1 MKTVKTKSKSIKNKE
16 ISLKQM
22 LKSVDDDL
30 KREEIIHILLEQKV
44 SKVIKEE
51 KDEKIKISNKISR
64 FIGSKKFINLV
75 IAVVAI
81 WLFINL
87 IFIFNKQ
94 FDSYSFVILNA
105 ILSFVMLLFCSLI
118 IINQNK
124 SKKLDEKKSLNDYK
138 VNLKNEIVIEDLHY
152 KLDELIKK
160 QNEMAQR
167 VAQLE
172 NKKGKN
178 NKKERTFKF
187 IDITETEKEHDS
199 WGKYEHFWFEKIWKF
214 WK

>member
-30 KREEIIHILLEQKV
+30 KREEIIHMLLEQKV

-199 WGKYEHFWFEKIWKF
+199 
-214 WK
+214 

>member
-1 MKTVKTKSKSIKNKE
+1 MKRSKKLKTVKTKSKSIENKG

-30 KREEIIHILLEQKV
+30 KREEIIHMLLEQKV

-51 KDEKIKISNKISR
+51 KDEKVKISNKISR

-199 WGKYEHFWFEKIWKF
+199 
-214 WK
+214 

>member
-1 MKTVKTKSKSIKNKE
+1 MKRSKKLKTVKTKSKSIKNKE

-30 KREEIIHILLEQKV
+30 KREEIIHMLLEQKV

-75 IAVVAI
+75 IAVVTI

-199 WGKYEHFWFEKIWKF
+199 
-214 WK
+214 

>member
-1 MKTVKTKSKSIKNKE
+1 MKTAKTKLKDTQNKE
-16 ISLKQM
+16 VSLKQM
-22 LKSVDDDL
+22 LKNVDDDL
-30 KREEIIHILLEQKV
+30 KREEIIHMLLEQKV

-51 KDEKIKISNKISR
+51 KDDKLKISNKLSE
-64 FIGSKKFINLV
+64 FIGSKKFIRLV
-75 IAVVAI
+75 IIIVAI

-87 IFIFNKQ
+87 IFIFNRQ

-124 SKKLDEKKSLNDYK
+124 SKKLNEKKSLNDYK

-160 QNEMAQR
+160 QNEMSQR
-167 VAQLE
+167 VSQLE
-172 NKKGKN
+172 NKKIKN
-178 NKKERTFKF
+178 KNKKEERAFKF

-199 WGKYEHFWFEKIWKF
+199 
-214 WK
+214 

>member
-1 MKTVKTKSKSIKNKE
+1 MGEGQKIMKRSKKLKTVKTKSKSIKNKE

-199 WGKYEHFWFEKIWKF
+199 
-214 WK
+214 

>member
-1 MKTVKTKSKSIKNKE
+1 MKTAKTKLKDTQNKE
-16 ISLKQM
+16 VSLKQM
-22 LKSVDDDL
+22 LKNVDDDL
-30 KREEIIHILLEQKV
+30 KREEIIHMLLEQKV

-51 KDEKIKISNKISR
+51 KDDKLKISNKLSQ
-64 FIGSKKFINLV
+64 FIGSKKFIHLV
-75 IAVVAI
+75 IIIVAI

-87 IFIFNKQ
+87 IFIFNRQ

-124 SKKLDEKKSLNDYK
+124 SKKLNEKKSLNDYK

-167 VAQLE
+167 VSQLE
-172 NKKGKN
+172 NKKIKN
-178 NKKERTFKF
+178 KNKKEERAFKF

-199 WGKYEHFWFEKIWKF
+199 
-214 WK
+214 

>member
-1 MKTVKTKSKSIKNKE
+1 MKTAKTKLKDTQNKE
-16 ISLKQM
+16 VSLKQM
-22 LKSVDDDL
+22 LKNVDDDL
-30 KREEIIHILLEQKV
+30 KREEIIHMLLEQKV

-51 KDEKIKISNKISR
+51 KDDKLKISNKLSQ
-64 FIGSKKFINLV
+64 FIGSKKFIHLV
-75 IAVVAI
+75 IIIVAI

-87 IFIFNKQ
+87 IFIFNRQ

-124 SKKLDEKKSLNDYK
+124 SKKLNEKKSLNDYK

-167 VAQLE
+167 VSQLE
-172 NKKGKN
+172 NKKSKN
-178 NKKERTFKF
+178 KNKKEERAFKF

-199 WGKYEHFWFEKIWKF
+199 
-214 WK
+214 

>member
-1 MKTVKTKSKSIKNKE
+1 MKRSKKLKTVKTKSKSIENKE

-30 KREEIIHILLEQKV
+30 KREEIIHMLLEQKV

-105 ILSFVMLLFCSLI
+105 ILSFIMLLFCSLI

-199 WGKYEHFWFEKIWKF
+199 
-214 WK
+214 

>member
-1 MKTVKTKSKSIKNKE
+1 MKTAKTKLKDTQNKE
-16 ISLKQM
+16 VSLKQM
-22 LKSVDDDL
+22 LKNVDDDL
-30 KREEIIHILLEQKV
+30 KREEIIHMLLEQKV

-51 KDEKIKISNKISR
+51 KDDKLKISNKLSQ
-64 FIGSKKFINLV
+64 FIGSKKFIHLV
-75 IAVVAI
+75 ITVVAI

-87 IFIFNKQ
+87 IFIFNRQ

-124 SKKLDEKKSLNDYK
+124 SKKLNEKKSLNDYK

-167 VAQLE
+167 VSQLE
-172 NKKGKN
+172 NKKIKN
-178 NKKERTFKF
+178 KNKKEEREFKF
-187 IDITETEKEHDS
+187 IDITETEKDHDS
-199 WGKYEHFWFEKIWKF
+199 
-214 WK
+214 

>member
-1 MKTVKTKSKSIKNKE
+1 MKTAKTKLKDTQNKE
-16 ISLKQM
+16 VSLKQM
-22 LKSVDDDL
+22 LKNVDDDL
-30 KREEIIHILLEQKV
+30 KREEIIHMLLEQKV

-124 SKKLDEKKSLNDYK
+124 SKKLNEKKSLNDYK

-167 VAQLE
+167 VSQLE
-172 NKKGKN
+172 NKKIKN
-178 NKKERTFKF
+178 KNKKEERAFKF

-199 WGKYEHFWFEKIWKF
+199 
-214 WK
+214 

>member
-1 MKTVKTKSKSIKNKE
+1 MKRSKKLKTVKTKSKSIENKE

-51 KDEKIKISNKISR
+51 KDEKVKISNKISR

-199 WGKYEHFWFEKIWKF
+199 
-214 WK
+214 

>member
-1 MKTVKTKSKSIKNKE
+1 MKTAKTKLKDTQNKE
-16 ISLKQM
+16 VSLKQM
-22 LKSVDDDL
+22 LKNVDDDL
-30 KREEIIHILLEQKV
+30 KREEIIHMLLEQKV

-51 KDEKIKISNKISR
+51 KDDKLKISNKLSQ
-64 FIGSKKFINLV
+64 FIGSKKFIHLV
-75 IAVVAI
+75 ITVVAI

-87 IFIFNKQ
+87 IFIFNRQ

-124 SKKLDEKKSLNDYK
+124 SKKLNEKKSLNDYK

-160 QNEMAQR
+160 QNEMSQR
-167 VAQLE
+167 VSQLE
-172 NKKGKN
+172 NKKIKN
-178 NKKERTFKF
+178 KNKKEERAFKF

-199 WGKYEHFWFEKIWKF
+199 
-214 WK
+214 

>member
-1 MKTVKTKSKSIKNKE
+1 MKTAKTKLKDTQNKE
-16 ISLKQM
+16 VSLKQM
-22 LKSVDDDL
+22 LKNVDDDL
-30 KREEIIHILLEQKV
+30 KREEIIHMLLEQKV

-51 KDEKIKISNKISR
+51 KDDKLKISNKLSQ
-64 FIGSKKFINLV
+64 FIGSKKFIHLV
-75 IAVVAI
+75 IIVVAI

-87 IFIFNKQ
+87 IFIFNRQ

-118 IINQNK
+118 IINQSK
-124 SKKLDEKKSLNDYK
+124 SKKLNEKKSLNDYK

-167 VAQLE
+167 VSQLE
-172 NKKGKN
+172 NKKIKN
-178 NKKERTFKF
+178 KNKKEERAFKF

-199 WGKYEHFWFEKIWKF
+199 
-214 WK
+214 

>member
-1 MKTVKTKSKSIKNKE
+1 MKTAKTKLKDTQNKE
-16 ISLKQM
+16 VSLKQM
-22 LKSVDDDL
+22 LKNVDDDL
-30 KREEIIHILLEQKV
+30 KREEIIHMLLEQKV

-51 KDEKIKISNKISR
+51 KDDKLKISNKLSQ
-64 FIGSKKFINLV
+64 FIGSKKFIHLV
-75 IAVVAI
+75 ITVVAI

-87 IFIFNKQ
+87 IFIFNRQ

-124 SKKLDEKKSLNDYK
+124 SKKLNEKKSLNDYK

-167 VAQLE
+167 VSQLE
-172 NKKGKN
+172 NKKIK
-178 NKKERTFKF
+178 NKKEERAFKF

-199 WGKYEHFWFEKIWKF
+199 
-214 WK
+214 

>member
-1 MKTVKTKSKSIKNKE
+1 MKTAKTKLKDTQNKDV
-16 ISLKQM
+16 SLKQM
-22 LKSVDDDL
+22 LKNVDDDL
-30 KREEIIHILLEQKV
+30 KREEIIHMLLEQKV

-51 KDEKIKISNKISR
+51 KDDKLKISNKLSQ
-64 FIGSKKFINLV
+64 FIGSKKFIHLV
-75 IAVVAI
+75 ITVVAI

-87 IFIFNKQ
+87 IFIFNRQ

-124 SKKLDEKKSLNDYK
+124 SKKLNEKKSLNDYK

-167 VAQLE
+167 VSQLE
-172 NKKGKN
+172 NKKIKN
-178 NKKERTFKF
+178 KNKKEERAFKF

-199 WGKYEHFWFEKIWKF
+199 
-214 WK
+214 

>member
-1 MKTVKTKSKSIKNKE
+1 MKTVKTKSKSIENKE

-51 KDEKIKISNKISR
+51 KDEKVKISNKISR

-199 WGKYEHFWFEKIWKF
+199 
-214 WK
+214 

>member
-1 MKTVKTKSKSIKNKE
+1 MKTAKTKLKDTQNKE
-16 ISLKQM
+16 VSLKQM
-22 LKSVDDDL
+22 LKNVDDDL
-30 KREEIIHILLEQKV
+30 KREEIIHMLLEQKV

-51 KDEKIKISNKISR
+51 KDDKLKISNKLSQ
-64 FIGSKKFINLV
+64 FIGSKKFIHLV
-75 IAVVAI
+75 ITVVAI

-87 IFIFNKQ
+87 IFIFNRQ

-124 SKKLDEKKSLNDYK
+124 SKKLNEKKSLNDYK

-167 VAQLE
+167 VSQLE
-172 NKKGKN
+172 NKKIKK
-178 NKKERTFKF
+178 KKE
-187 IDITETEKEHDS
+187 HLNL
-199 WGKYEHFWFEKIWKF
+199 
-214 WK
+214 

>member
-1 MKTVKTKSKSIKNKE
+1 MKTAKTKLKDTQNKE
-16 ISLKQM
+16 VSLKQM
-22 LKSVDDDL
+22 LKNVDDDL
-30 KREEIIHILLEQKV
+30 KREEIIHMLLEQKV

-51 KDEKIKISNKISR
+51 KDDKLKISNKLSQ
-64 FIGSKKFINLV
+64 FIGSKKFIHLV
-75 IAVVAI
+75 ITVVAI

-87 IFIFNKQ
+87 IFIFNRQ

-124 SKKLDEKKSLNDYK
+124 SKKLNEKKSLNDYK

-167 VAQLE
+167 VSQLE
-172 NKKGKN
+172 NKKIRNK
-178 NKKERTFKF
+178 NKKEERAFKF

-199 WGKYEHFWFEKIWKF
+199 
-214 WK
+214 

>member
-1 MKTVKTKSKSIKNKE
+1 MGEGQKIMKRSKKLKTVKTKSKSIENKE

-30 KREEIIHILLEQKV
+30 KREEIIHMLLEQKV

-199 WGKYEHFWFEKIWKF
+199 
-214 WK
+214 

>member
-1 MKTVKTKSKSIKNKE
+1 MKTVKTKSKSVKNKE

-30 KREEIIHILLEQKV
+30 KREEIIHMLLEQKV

-51 KDEKIKISNKISR
+51 KDEKVKISNKISR

-124 SKKLDEKKSLNDYK
+124 SKKFDEKKSLNDYK

>member
-1 MKTVKTKSKSIKNKE
+1 MKTVKTKSKSIENKE

-152 KLDELIKK
+152 KLDKLIKK

-199 WGKYEHFWFEKIWKF
+199 
-214 WK
+214 